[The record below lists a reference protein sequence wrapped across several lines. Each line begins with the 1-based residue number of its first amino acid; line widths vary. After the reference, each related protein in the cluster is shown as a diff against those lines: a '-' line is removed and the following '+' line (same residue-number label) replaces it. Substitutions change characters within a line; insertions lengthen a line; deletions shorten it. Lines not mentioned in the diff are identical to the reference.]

1 MKTAAGLAAFLL
13 VAFALLVF
21 VLEVPSVEFYTGG
34 IFIAALM
41 LGVFYVGG
49 NTIRQT
55 KNLIN
60 QEKSQTQAAPAQ

>member
-1 MKTAAGLAAFLL
+1 MKTALGLFVFLVAAFGLL
-13 VAFALLVF
+13 IVLL
-21 VLEVPSVEFYTGG
+21 EEPSFEFYTGG

-55 KNLIN
+55 RNLA
-60 QEKSQTQAAPAQ
+60 QKEEAQKQAQP

>member
-1 MKTAAGLAAFLL
+1 MKTALGLFVFLLAAFGLL
-13 VAFALLVF
+13 ILL
-21 VLEVPSVEFYTGG
+21 LEVPSIEFYIGG

-55 KNLIN
+55 RNLA
-60 QEKSQTQAAPAQ
+60 QKEEAQKQAAQS